1 MPRAGARPS
10 ARSVGWP
17 VRMASRWDWTTR
29 SAPPTSC
36 GRCIE
41 FGRRSD
47 RSRSRAARA
56 CRATDRSTKTGV
68 VQDPGGRRERPSVS
82 RDPRNGAVGRRPTCA
97 MCRWGVSR
105 LTIGMRC
112 KRMEG
117 STPSAS
123 MRTQALFDNRWSGK
137 NSSTATPWSAV
148 GRRGMVQ
155 WAEDSRDSH
164 CSAHPLLR
172 RAAGAPHT
180 RGYSS
185 TDKSIRLSTG
195 EVRVRIPLVSLA

>member
-112 KRMEG
+112 KRLEG

-172 RAAGAPHT
+172 RAAGAPHEA
-180 RGYSS
+180 
-185 TDKSIRLSTG
+185 I
-195 EVRVRIPLVSLA
+195 AQW

>member
-29 SAPPTSC
+29 SAAPTSC

-112 KRMEG
+112 KRLEG

-137 NSSTATPWSAV
+137 NSNTQHSNTVERRRPAWHGAM
-148 GRRGMVQ
+148 GRGLTRL
-155 WAEDSRDSH
+155 
-164 CSAHPLLR
+164 PLL
-172 RAAGAPHT
+172 GAPAAPSRRRRTTHEA
-180 RGYSS
+180 
-185 TDKSIRLSTG
+185 I
-195 EVRVRIPLVSLA
+195 AQW